1 MMNLMNT
8 STLTI
13 RLPQAQRE
21 ALKRTARA
29 LKKSESEYVR
39 DLLVRDLA
47 AVPFGQRAAHLAG
60 SLDSRKVADIEKD
73 PFRKTIRRNNW
84 RPA

>member
-1 MMNLMNT
+1 MNT

-21 ALKRTARA
+21 ALRRTAQA
-29 LKKSESEYVR
+29 LKKTESEYIR
-39 DLLVRDLA
+39 DLLARDLA
-47 AVPFGQRAAHLAG
+47 AVPFGQRVARLAG
-60 SLDSRKVADIEKD
+60 SLDSSRVADIERE
-73 PFRKTIRRNNW
+73 PFRRTIRRNNW